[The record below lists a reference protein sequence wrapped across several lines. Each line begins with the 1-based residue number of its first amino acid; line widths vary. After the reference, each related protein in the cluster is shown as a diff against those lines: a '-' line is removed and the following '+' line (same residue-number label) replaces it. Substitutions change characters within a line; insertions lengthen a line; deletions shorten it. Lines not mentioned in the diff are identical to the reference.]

1 MYRFSQDPAYVQWL
15 EAMADLILTGAA
27 KESAPARG
35 PERPSQ
41 PAPATKQARADNQ
54 SVAQAA

>member
-27 KESAPARG
+27 KESAPAQG
-35 PERPSQ
+35 PERRAE
-41 PAPATKQARADNQ
+41 PAPTAKSTQAGTH